1 VAIAEKCCRRS
12 LLPIRLRLYHHLHPF
27 SQVES
32 SIDEIIDENK
42 NLDVFEMVAI
52 TTIDIFKGIKLM

>member
-1 VAIAEKCCRRS
+1 
-12 LLPIRLRLYHHLHPF
+12 LHPF

-32 SIDEIIDENK
+32 SFDKIIDENN

-52 TTIDIFKGIKLM
+52 TNNLQRS

>member
-1 VAIAEKCCRRS
+1 
-12 LLPIRLRLYHHLHPF
+12 LHPF

-32 SIDEIIDENK
+32 SFDERIDENN

-52 TTIDIFKGIKLM
+52 TTKLAKKLVNWELLTFSRVLN

>member
-1 VAIAEKCCRRS
+1 

-32 SIDEIIDENK
+32 SIDERIDENK